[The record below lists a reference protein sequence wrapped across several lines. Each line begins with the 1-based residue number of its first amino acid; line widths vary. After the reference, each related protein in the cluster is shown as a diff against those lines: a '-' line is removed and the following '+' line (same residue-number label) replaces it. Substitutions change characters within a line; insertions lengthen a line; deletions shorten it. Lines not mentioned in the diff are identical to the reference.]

1 MGPISRGSYLD
12 GRGGNICHADSDLVM
27 AFAVLTRE
35 LEADSPYTT
44 ALAPLGLEVIA
55 MPVTHT
61 APPRDASALAR
72 ALEVG
77 GYAAIV
83 VASPRAAAALI
94 AARGHHV
101 LPEVWAV
108 GPATQRALVAAGIP
122 AIQPEAAH
130 DGASLAQTMVG
141 SRDLAGKRVLF
152 PRAED
157 GRVDA
162 MSILRTASAEI
173 VEVIAYRTVAT
184 AANDPAIAR
193 GRALLEAGQAAVC
206 IVFAPSQA
214 SALDAVVGPL
224 VKLPTQF
231 AAIGDTTGAVLRAAG
246 VASVAVATTPTPEG
260 VAQAISAVYP
270 PR

>member
-1 MGPISRGSYLD
+1 
-12 GRGGNICHADSDLVM
+12 M
-27 AFAVLTRE
+27 ALAVLTRE
-35 LEADSPYTT
+35 LDADSPYATV
-44 ALAPLGLEVIA
+44 LAPLGLEVVA

-77 GYAAIV
+77 GLAAIV
-83 VASPRAAAALI
+83 VASPRAANALI
-94 AARGHHV
+94 AARASHPGHA

-108 GPATQRALVAAGIP
+108 GPATQRTLVAAGIP
-122 AIQPEAAH
+122 ALQPEAAH
-130 DGASLAQTMVG
+130 DGASLAHAMVG

-157 GRVDA
+157 GRIEA
-162 MSILRTASAEI
+162 MSILRAASVEI
-173 VEVIAYRTVAT
+173 VDVIAYRTVA
-184 AANDPAIAR
+184 AEASDPAIAR
-193 GRALLEAGQAAVC
+193 GRELLVSGHAAVC

-214 SALDAVVGPL
+214 SALAAVVGPL
-224 VKLPTQF
+224 GTLTAQF
-231 AAIGDTTGAVLRAAG
+231 AAIGDTTGAVLREAG

-260 VAQAISAVYP
+260 VAHAISAVYP